1 MLVFPPSHY
10 WKEKLHILS
19 HNNDGSIDFREYVIG
34 LAVLCNPANTE
45 EIIQVAFK
53 LFDVDEDGYITEQEF
68 CTILQASLGVPDLD
82 VSGLFRE
89 IAHGDSVSYE
99 EFKSFALKHPEY
111 AKIFTT
117 YLDLQTCHVFSLP
130 DEVQTAHSGAS
141 NKVSPE
147 KHEEGASD
155 KKVD

>member
-1 MLVFPPSHY
+1 MIFFFL
-10 WKEKLHILS
+10 L
-19 HNNDGSIDFREYVIG
+19 
-34 LAVLCNPANTE
+34 
-45 EIIQVAFK
+45 
-53 LFDVDEDGYITEQEF
+53 
-68 CTILQASLGVPDLD
+68 
-82 VSGLFRE
+82 
-89 IAHGDSVSYE
+89 E

-130 DEVQTAHSGAS
+130 DEVQTAHSGAG

-155 KKVD
+155 KKVDWVGVPVRKALLLPVVGKVFADSIGRVLSN